1 MKNQIYQLHI
11 DKTKP
16 NLKMSKKIV
25 NSNCPEFGYEL
36 LSSVPYAYNL
46 YLKGELEETISGFD
60 TSGLYFFSPKHTET
74 NCERSWDNMSKL
86 WNTKFPNIVIHRP
99 QLDWDLFS
107 PPPFKEF
114 YKDKSISFEKET
126 IVIFNRYNNE
136 WGGPPINYL
145 DLQTL
150 NTLFNMLSDEYQ
162 VVYVNL
168 TKGDK
173 YFDGAKPL
181 ELNDDEILKKHPK
194 VFSLYDIMVM
204 YPDLSINEI
213 QLRLFANCSKYI
225 SSNGGQLILSA
236 YFGGENII
244 FSKKCR
250 ELDPNVN
257 SFYKWYHKLG
267 GGVFQHVDTYE
278 NLIQLVKEKW
288 VLKKPLINILVRT
301 SGRPNYFKECVD
313 SIYNQKYKNWNILI
327 GVDDPNTLKYTQPA
341 KGRDIIYNYDNI
353 SIPNPPNS
361 IDYGVSFKYNQYLND
376 LQNEVKDGYIIYLDD
391 DDKLHDSNSL
401 YKLVNVI
408 KSDDDFVI
416 WRVKFPNRLVPS
428 DTNFGNPP
436 VLKDISGIGFSFH
449 VKNKEEWEPYKRGD
463 YRVAKKLYENIQ
475 NTVYL
480 NEVITQL
487 QREIEDGMGRKDDIK
502 TPNEKLSIII
512 PTFGNPVYLDECLK
526 SVVTSI
532 KNLPCEILVGVD
544 NCQETFDF
552 IINNS
557 FDNRIRVFKF
567 EKNVGPYIIKNSLS
581 KISKSDYILFF
592 DSDDIMTEQLIQDIM
607 NKKITHDLIKP
618 MYLNF
623 NGYVKNINKVINITN
638 TYGEGVFGIN
648 KDLFLKMNGFEGWR
662 CAADSDLMDR
672 LYKNKV
678 KLTHTKQI
686 GFYRRIHPNS
696 LTQHPDTN
704 MSSKLRGNYSRI
716 SKTKKDFGPL
726 PNLITERFQEVS
738 IDYTNNTIIDEFKLV
753 KDKIKTLLTDV
764 IKIDPKPKQNVS
776 KINYDLINNL
786 VNRKD
791 IYHPS
796 KHIKPANDDKPKQ
809 ENKPINRNEIFELKK
824 GTLSEQN
831 LRIFGGNKKS
841 RY

>member
-1 MKNQIYQLHI
+1 MN
-11 DKTKP
+11 
-16 NLKMSKKIV
+16 KKIV

-74 NCERSWDNMSKL
+74 NCERSWNNMGKL
-86 WNTKFPNIVIHRP
+86 WDTKFPNIVIHRP

-145 DLQTL
+145 DLTTL
-150 NTLFNMLSDEYQ
+150 NTLFDMLSDEYQ

-181 ELNDDEILKKHPK
+181 ELNDDEVLKKHPK
-194 VFSLYDIMVM
+194 VYSLYDVMDM

-267 GGVFQHVDTYE
+267 DGVFQHVDTYE
-278 NLIQLVKEKW
+278 SLIQLVKEKW
-288 VLKKPLINILVRT
+288 VLKKPLINILIRT
-301 SGRPNYFKECVD
+301 SGRPNYFKGCVN
-313 SIYNQKYKNWNILI
+313 SIYNQKYKNWNIII
-327 GVDDPNTLKYTQPA
+327 GVDDPNTLKYTQQA
-341 KGRDIIYNYDNI
+341 KGRDITYNYDDI
-353 SIPNPPNS
+353 DIPKPPNS
-361 IDYGVSFKYNQYLND
+361 TDYGVSFRYNMYLND

-401 YKLVNVI
+401 YNLVNVI

-449 VKNKEEWEPYKRGD
+449 VKNKEQWEPYKRGD
-463 YRVAKKLYENIQ
+463 YRVAKKLYNNIP

-487 QREIEDGMGRKDDIK
+487 QRETEDGMGRKDDIIIANK
-502 TPNEKLSIII
+502 KLSIII
-512 PTFGNPVYLDECLK
+512 PTFGYPNFLDECLK
-526 SVVTSI
+526 SVINSI
-532 KNLPCEILVGVD
+532 KTLDCEILVGVD
-544 NCQETFDF
+544 NCMVTQQYIKNNVFDKRITFYF
-552 IINNS
+552 FN
-557 FDNRIRVFKF
+557 
-567 EKNVGPYIIKNSLS
+567 KNVGPYIIKNSLS
-581 KISKSDYILFF
+581 KIAYSDFLIFF
-592 DSDDIMTEQLIQDIM
+592 DSDDIMIETFIQDIIIHK
-607 NKKITHDLIKP
+607 NNYELIKP
-618 MYLNF
+618 MYLDFKDDIKNL
-623 NGYVKNINKVINITN
+623 NRYVSRTN
-638 TYGEGVFGIN
+638 TYGEGVFGVN
-648 KDLFLKMNGFEGWR
+648 KKFFLQMNGFEGWR
-662 CAADSDLMDR
+662 CAADSDLMSR
-672 LYKNKV
+672 LYKNNI
-678 KLTHTKQI
+678 KLIHTETF
-686 GFYRRIHPNS
+686 GFYRRVHNNS
-696 LTQHPDTN
+696 LTQHPDTSLTSQMRN
-704 MSSKLRGNYSRI
+704 EYSKISKRKKTYGPLEQLTIHPFTQINYLKNNNDTTILSQTI
-716 SKTKKDFGPL
+716 DIPKTSKEKMMESLSKTKPFNLQKKDNKP
-726 PNLITERFQEVS
+726 
-738 IDYTNNTIIDEFKLV
+738 DY
-753 KDKIKTLLTDV
+753 DV
-764 IKIDPKPKQNVS
+764 
-776 KINYDLINNL
+776 INNL
-786 VNRKD
+786 LNKKDVYRPSKNVKPVKENIPVNR
-791 IYHPS
+791 
-796 KHIKPANDDKPKQ
+796 NDLF
-809 ENKPINRNEIFELKK
+809 EIKK
-824 GTLSEQN
+824 GTLAEQN
-831 LRIFGGNKKS
+831 RDFFPQKRQRDDSRNPFSKKNNL
-841 RY
+841 

>member
-1 MKNQIYQLHI
+1 M
-11 DKTKP
+11 
-16 NLKMSKKIV
+16 
-25 NSNCPEFGYEL
+25 
-36 LSSVPYAYNL
+36 
-46 YLKGELEETISGFD
+46 
-60 TSGLYFFSPKHTET
+60 
-74 NCERSWDNMSKL
+74 
-86 WNTKFPNIVIHRP
+86 
-99 QLDWDLFS
+99 
-107 PPPFKEF
+107 
-114 YKDKSISFEKET
+114 
-126 IVIFNRYNNE
+126 
-136 WGGPPINYL
+136 
-145 DLQTL
+145 
-150 NTLFNMLSDEYQ
+150 
-162 VVYVNL
+162 
-168 TKGDK
+168 
-173 YFDGAKPL
+173 
-181 ELNDDEILKKHPK
+181 
-194 VFSLYDIMVM
+194 
-204 YPDLSINEI
+204 
-213 QLRLFANCSKYI
+213 
-225 SSNGGQLILSA
+225 
-236 YFGGENII
+236 
-244 FSKKCR
+244 
-250 ELDPNVN
+250 
-257 SFYKWYHKLG
+257 
-267 GGVFQHVDTYE
+267 
-278 NLIQLVKEKW
+278 
-288 VLKKPLINILVRT
+288 LKKPLINILVRT
-301 SGRPNYFKECVD
+301 SGRPNYFKGCVD

-353 SIPNPPNS
+353 SIPKTPNS

-391 DDKLHDSNSL
+391 YDKLHDSNSL

-463 YRVAKKLYENIQ
+463 YRVAKKLYENIP

-487 QREIEDGMGRKDDIK
+487 QRETEDGMGRKDDIK
-502 TPNEKLSIII
+502 TTNEKLSIII

-557 FDNRIRVFKF
+557 FDNRIRFFKF

-607 NKKITHDLIKP
+607 NKKITHALIKP
-618 MYLNF
+618 MYLDF

-638 TYGEGVFGIN
+638 TYGEGVFGVD
-648 KDLFLKMNGFEGWR
+648 KKLFLNMNGFEGWK
-662 CAADSDLMDR
+662 CAADSDLMSR

-678 KLTHTKQI
+678 KLTHTKKI
-686 GFYRRIHPNS
+686 GFYRRIHSNS

-704 MSSKLRGNYSRI
+704 MSSKIRSNYSSI
-716 SKTKKDFGPL
+716 SRRKKDFGPL
-726 PNLITERFQEVS
+726 PELITEKFQEITIEV
-738 IDYTNNTIIDEFKLV
+738 INTSKSDEFKLV
-753 KDKIKTLLTDV
+753 KDKISTLLTDV
-764 IKIDPKPKQNVS
+764 IKINPKQNVS

-796 KHIKPANDDKPKQ
+796 NHIKPSNNDKPKQ

-824 GTLSEQN
+824 GTLAEQN
-831 LRIFGGNKKS
+831 LRMFGGNKKS

>member
-1 MKNQIYQLHI
+1 MKNQIYHLLI
-11 DKTKP
+11 DKTNP

-36 LSSVPYAYNL
+36 LSAVPYAYNL

-74 NCERSWDNMSKL
+74 NCKRSWDNMTKL

-267 GGVFQHVDTYE
+267 GGVFQHVDTYN

-288 VLKKPLINILVRT
+288 VLKKPLINILIRT

-353 SIPNPPNS
+353 SIPKPPNS

-449 VKNKEEWEPYKRGD
+449 VKNKEVWEPYKRGD
-463 YRVAKKLYENIQ
+463 YRVAKKLYEKIP

-487 QREIEDGMGRKDDIK
+487 QRETEDGMGRKDDIN
-502 TPNEKLSIII
+502 TPNKKLSIII
-512 PTFGNPVYLDECLK
+512 PTFGNSVYLDECLK
-526 SVVTSI
+526 SVITSI
-532 KNLPCEILVGVD
+532 KNIPCEILVGVD

-557 FDNRIRVFKF
+557 FDNRIRFFKF

-618 MYLNF
+618 MYLDF
-623 NGYVKNINKVINITN
+623 NRDVKNINKVINITN
-638 TYGEGVFGIN
+638 TYGEGVFGVD
-648 KDLFLKMNGFEGWR
+648 KKLFLKMNGFEGWK
-662 CAADSDLMDR
+662 CAADSDLMSR

-678 KLTHTKQI
+678 KLTHTKKI

-704 MSSKLRGNYSRI
+704 MSSKIRSDYSRI
-716 SKTKKDFGPL
+716 SRRKKDFGPL
-726 PNLITERFQEVS
+726 PELIIEKFQEMTIEV
-738 IDYTNNTIIDEFKLV
+738 INTSKSDEFKLY
-753 KDKIKTLLTDV
+753 KDKISTLLTDV

-786 VNRKD
+786 QNRKE

-796 KHIKPANDDKPKQ
+796 KHIKPSNDDKPKQ
-809 ENKPINRNEIFELKK
+809 VNKPINRNEIFELKK
-824 GTLSEQN
+824 GTLAEQN
-831 LRIFGGNKKS
+831 LRMFGRNKK
-841 RY
+841 R